1 MNYLTEINLFYSWLE
16 TNRLSP
22 GSIALW
28 HGLIFIANR
37 SGWCSPLS
45 IPLSTIEL
53 RTGISRAS
61 IYRERDRL
69 RDAGLIEFSTSGG
82 RASGSYK
89 INYLSQRVVSHG
101 DTQANRTP
109 QFVSHS
115 EMQSVVQNGETQ
127 QFVSQSENIYK
138 LNKDN
143 KLNTKETIKEKSEV
157 AEESAPPLIPPP
169 EKKEKVAPKR
179 KKKPA
184 SQWDESRWLDGLDP
198 PWQEMMLTWL
208 NYKRSRN
215 ERYKSELSAAK
226 CLEQLRRL
234 SEQNANTAQQILDQS
249 IANNWAGLFELKRQ
263 AYYAR
268 NDTTKVAKGQHIGQ
282 ILQPESEEKRNKILA
297 NFGKK

>member
-16 TNRLSP
+16 TNQLSP
-22 GSIALW
+22 GSISLW

-53 RTGISRAS
+53 RTGISRAG

-82 RASGSYK
+82 RSSGSYK
-89 INYLSQRVVSHG
+89 INYLSQRVVSQG
-101 DTQANRTP
+101 DTQTSGAP
-109 QFVSHS
+109 QFVSQS
-115 EMQSVVQNGETQ
+115 ETQSVVQNGEIQ
-127 QFVSQSENIYK
+127 QFVSHSENIYK
-138 LNKDN
+138 LNYN
-143 KLNTKETIKEKSEV
+143 KLNDKEIIKEELEV
-157 AEESAPPLIPPP
+157 ADESAPPIIPPS

-179 KKKPA
+179 KMNPS
-184 SQWDESRWLDGLDP
+184 SQWNERMWLDGLDP
-198 PWQEMMLTWL
+198 PWQELMQTWL
-208 NYKRSRN
+208 EYKSSRK
-215 ERYKSELSAAK
+215 ERYKSELSAKK

-234 SEQNANTAQQILDQS
+234 SEQNATTAQQIIDQS

-263 AYYAR
+263 PYYAR
-268 NDTTKVAKGQHIGQ
+268 NDSTKIAKGQHIGQ